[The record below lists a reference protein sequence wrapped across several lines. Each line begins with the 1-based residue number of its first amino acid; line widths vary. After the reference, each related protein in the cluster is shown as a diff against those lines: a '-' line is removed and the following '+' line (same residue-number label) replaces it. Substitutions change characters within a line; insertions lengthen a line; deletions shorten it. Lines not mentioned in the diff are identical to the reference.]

1 MIRLPDI
8 NGTNNTEKINQL
20 VSYIRILAEEVQRLQ
35 LKVEEK
41 K

>member
-20 VSYIRILAEEVQRLQ
+20 VSYIRTLAEEVQRLQ